1 MMERIMFSKL
11 DILLRFLIL
20 SFLALL
26 LAACTNQAAGTQIFL
41 SPLPAPTNTSEPV
54 LWTSQPVITQTVTEV
69 PIIAQPI
76 SCDNW
81 QSLPVI
87 PDVIEPAREIYHRG
101 QASGNNPR
109 AFSKIGDG
117 EISAEWFFTAF
128 DLGEDYYDLGPYQ
141 DLVPVIEHFSG
152 SFGWIGMAAKRG
164 FNTERILDPAMSDS
178 SLCESG
184 ESPLT
189 CELRL
194 HQPAFAI
201 LSLGTNQVWQPEEFE
216 SGMRQILDILLSK
229 NVLPI
234 LSTKGDNLEGDH
246 RINRTIACLAQEYD
260 IPLWNFWSAI
270 QPLPN
275 HGLQPDLEHLTYG
288 ITDFDDDHAM
298 QSAWTV
304 RNLSA
309 LQALD
314 AVWRGV
320 TTQP

>member
-1 MMERIMFSKL
+1 MFSKL
-11 DILLRFLIL
+11 YILIPLLLL
-20 SFLALL
+20 SFLPFLVT
-26 LAACTNQAAGTQIFL
+26 ACTPHTTTQPPL
-41 SPLPAPTNTSEPV
+41 NPSPSSTNTSEAIPQ
-54 LWTSQPVITQTVTEV
+54 TNEPVIIQTFTEV
-69 PIIAQPI
+69 PTNPQVI
-76 SCDNW
+76 SCENW

-87 PDVIEPAREIYHRG
+87 PVVSETAREIYHRG
-101 QASGNNPR
+101 QVSGNNPR

-117 EISAEWFFTAF
+117 EISAQWFFTAF
-128 DLGEDYYDLGPYQ
+128 DLGVDYYDLGPHQ
-141 DLVPVIEHFSG
+141 NLVPVIEHFNG
-152 SFGWIGMAAKRG
+152 SFGRIGIAARRG
-164 FNTERILDPAMSDS
+164 FNTNRILDPAMSDS

-194 HQPAFAI
+194 HQPAFVI
-201 LSLGTNQVWQPEEFE
+201 LSLGTNQIWQPGEFE

-229 NVLPI
+229 NILPI

-246 RINRTIACLAQEYD
+246 RINWTIACLAQQYD

-288 ITDFDDDHAM
+288 ITDFDDDRAM
-298 QSAWTV
+298 QSAWAV
-304 RNLSA
+304 RNLTA

-314 AVWRGV
+314 VVWRGV
-320 TTQP
+320 TMQP

>member
-1 MMERIMFSKL
+1 V
-11 DILLRFLIL
+11 
-20 SFLALL
+20 
-26 LAACTNQAAGTQIFL
+26 
-41 SPLPAPTNTSEPV
+41 SE
-54 LWTSQPVITQTVTEV
+54 T
-69 PIIAQPI
+69 
-76 SCDNW
+76 
-81 QSLPVI
+81 
-87 PDVIEPAREIYHRG
+87 ARAIYQRG

-117 EISAEWFFTAF
+117 EISAEWFFTMF
-128 DLGEDYYDLGPYQ
+128 DHGEDYYDLGPYQ
-141 DLVPVIEHFSG
+141 NLLPAIEHFSG
-152 SFGWIGMAAKRG
+152 SFGRTGLAARRG
-164 FNTERILDPAMSDS
+164 FNTERILDPSMSDS

-216 SGMRQILDILLSK
+216 SGMRQILDILMSK

-234 LSTKGDNLEGDH
+234 LSTKGDNLERDH

-288 ITDFDDDHAM
+288 ITDFDDDRAM

-304 RNLSA
+304 RNLTA

-314 AVWRGV
+314 AVWRGL
-320 TTQP
+320 TMQP